1 MSITKHKSWTRDP
14 MKFDHR
20 NDDQLESVLELAEVD
35 DGKALADRLFR
46 HRYGADAPDFPYHVL
61 AFARDGS
68 RRGELLCYIH
78 FTAQGD
84 LLLGGGA
91 CVDNRALRRLPR
103 ESRDAIRKAGG
114 LYRTALAWSV
124 RHFSPRYKAIFGYC
138 GDVLAERVD
147 LDVGFRKTAHEH
159 LLVHFSDNVEP
170 HDRERLIAQA
180 HAVGPF

>member
-1 MSITKHKSWTRDP
+1 
-14 MKFDHR
+14 MKFDHG
-20 NDDQLESVLELAEVD
+20 NADQLKSVLEIAQVD
-35 DGKALADRLFR
+35 DGKALADPLFR
-46 HRYGADAPDFPYHVL
+46 HRYGTEAPDFPYHVL
-61 AFARDGS
+61 AFARDGA

-103 ESRDAIRKAGG
+103 ESRDAIRESGG

-124 RHFSPRYKAIFGYC
+124 EHFSPRYKAIFGYC
-138 GDVLAERVD
+138 GDALAERVD

-159 LLVHFSDNVEP
+159 LLVHFSDNAGSD
-170 HDRERLIAQA
+170 DRERMIAEA

>member
-1 MSITKHKSWTRDP
+1 
-14 MKFDHR
+14 MKFDHG
-20 NDDQLESVLELAEVD
+20 NADQLKSVLEIAQVD
-35 DGKALADRLFR
+35 DGKALADPLFR
-46 HRYGADAPDFPYHVL
+46 HRYGTEAPDFPYHVL
-61 AFARDGS
+61 AFARDGA

-103 ESRDAIRKAGG
+103 ESRDAIRESGG

-124 RHFSPRYKAIFGYC
+124 EHFSPRYKAIFGYC
-138 GDVLAERVD
+138 GDALAERVD

-159 LLVHFSDNVEP
+159 LLVYFSDDAGSD
-170 HDRERLIAQA
+170 DRERMIAEA